1 VTREQKLSEYIIGRI
16 NTPLVWGVS
25 DCCLFVADAL
35 HAMTGKDIA
44 SWFRGEYSTRG
55 KAFEMLRKFAG
66 GSVKETV
73 EELARVFE
81 MDKIT
86 ADIAMQPGDM
96 VLLRAA
102 ACDPVAERLS
112 NGLTVGIVGFDD
124 IGILSQ
130 GKDGLVI
137 HTDAEVL
144 SAWRI

>member
-1 VTREQKLSEYIIGRI
+1 MTREQKLSEYIIGRI

-73 EELARVFE
+73 EELARVF
-81 MDKIT
+81 DQ
-86 ADIAMQPGDM
+86 DFSNLSM
-96 VLLRAA
+96 VQRGLSSLR
-102 ACDPVAERLS
+102 
-112 NGLTVGIVGFDD
+112 
-124 IGILSQ
+124 
-130 GKDGLVI
+130 DGQVQL
-137 HTDAEVL
+137 ANYQEVRIRHFHQTLEKYL
-144 SAWRI
+144 SAETFS